1 MKMSIARLLTLF
13 AVVVGLGMVAAFAL
27 QTYARK
33 KLEVNGPIY
42 SQVVG
47 GKDLIADILPP
58 PMFLVES
65 YLLANEA
72 RLHPGVAEGNLEKIV
87 ALKAEYD
94 ARRAYWKDFPLP
106 EDQRL
111 LLENEVLPRADIVW
125 QTIETRFEPALRSG
139 DTQALDAVMRDLLAQ
154 FRAHREAVV
163 QLVDKA
169 NAFLADTERSARE
182 ASVLM
187 GQASLFGGIA
197 SILVFFAGTVFF
209 SRRAIA
215 PLGRMADFMKTMAA
229 GDYSQEAP
237 HAERH
242 DEIGQMARSIA
253 IFRQAGLDKIRLEE
267 ETRAAQDW
275 TEQERAARLAER
287 EREAAELARVVEDL
301 GAGLSRLA
309 DCNIRITIDQPFAE
323 QYEPLRRDFNDAIGT
338 FQATLEM
345 VLDKTRMIN
354 ESGSEM
360 RVATDNLAQR
370 TEQQAAALEQASA
383 ALEQIT
389 ATVRSSAD
397 KVRETRELVGEARRA
412 AEASQGIVHDAVDGM
427 HRIEDAS
434 RKISTIVS
442 VIDEIA
448 FQTNLLALNAGVE
461 AARAGEA
468 GRGFTVVAQEVRE
481 LAQRSAVA
489 AQEIG
494 GIIARST
501 QEVSEGVRLVGQT
514 GEALG
519 RISGFVGAIDS
530 NVGDIATAAHEQ
542 TTGLEQINLS
552 VGELDRMTQRN
563 AAMVE
568 EQTAMS
574 HTLAENSTLLAQIV
588 RRFKLNRRAA
598 IREPGTPAAMA
609 APRRRAA

>member
-1 MKMSIARLLTLF
+1 MKLSIARLLSLF
-13 AVVVGLGMVAAFAL
+13 ALVVGLGMVAAFVL

-33 KLEVNGPIY
+33 KLEVNGPVY

-72 RLHPGVAEGNLEKIV
+72 RLHPDVAADNLEKIH

-106 EDQRL
+106 QDQRR
-111 LLENEVLPRADIVW
+111 LLEDEVLPRADVVW
-125 QTIETRFEPALRSG
+125 QTMATRFEPALRSG
-139 DTQALDAVMRDLLAQ
+139 DAQALDTVMRDLLAQ

-163 QLVDKA
+163 ALVGKA
-169 NAFLADTERSARE
+169 NAFLAETERGARDT
-182 ASVLM
+182 SVLM
-187 GQASLFGGIA
+187 ERVSIVGGVA

-215 PLGRMADFMKTMAA
+215 PLGRMSAFMKTMAA
-229 GDYSQEAP
+229 GDYAEEAP
-237 HAERH
+237 FAGRH
-242 DEIGQMARSIA
+242 DEIGEMARSIA
-253 IFRQAGLDKIRLEE
+253 VFRQAGLDKIRLEE
-267 ETRAAQDW
+267 ETRIAQTW
-275 TEQERAARLAER
+275 TEQERVARLAER

-301 GAGLSRLA
+301 GAGLARLA
-309 DCNIRITIDQPFAE
+309 ECNIRITIDLPFAE
-323 QYEPLRRDFNDAIGT
+323 QYEPLRRDFNGAIAT
-338 FQATLEM
+338 FQSTLEM

-354 ESGSEM
+354 DSGTEM
-360 RVATDNLAQR
+360 RAAADSLAQR

-383 ALEQIT
+383 ALEEIT
-389 ATVRSSAD
+389 ATVRSSTE
-397 KVRETRELVGEARRA
+397 KIRQTRELVGEARRA

-434 RKISTIVS
+434 RKISTIVT

-501 QEVSEGVRLVGQT
+501 QEVTAGVKLVGQT
-514 GEALG
+514 GEVLG
-519 RISGFVGAIDS
+519 RISGFVTAIDA
-530 NVGDIATAAHEQ
+530 NVGDIAVAAHEQ
-542 TTGLEQINLS
+542 TTGLEQVNLS
-552 VGELDRMTQRN
+552 VSELDRMTQRN

-588 RRFKLNRRAA
+588 RRFKLNRRTA
-598 IREPGTPAAMA
+598 IREPGTPAATVGQ
-609 APRRRAA
+609 RRRAA